1 MGFEGSHFRMG
12 AAQRAPAE
20 DDAAETNVLS
30 FPACQSFGPFRG
42 NPRAFSPEE
51 AEEME
56 RIRWFVLKSL
66 LSSQTDI
73 ERACFLLAGE
83 QDVSLE
89 RFAIAFF
96 RALASKARRPL
107 TFYKPGAASF
117 SEDEIWLARLI
128 SAWRGGDE
136 SGARALIAW
145 RVRPEG
151 HRWLRFLSRGFALAL
166 PQQGL
171 EGAGTKR

>member
-1 MGFEGSHFRMG
+1 MGFEGPHLRMG
-12 AAQRAPAE
+12 AARRAAAE
-20 DDAAETNVLS
+20 SHAGETNVLP
-30 FPACQSFGPFRG
+30 FPACQSFGPLTDHA
-42 NPRAFSPEE
+42 PKFSPAE

-83 QDVSLE
+83 EDVSLE

-107 TFYKPGAASF
+107 TFYRPGAAAF

-128 SAWRGGDE
+128 CAWRDGDE
-136 SGARALIAW
+136 AGARALIAW

-151 HRWLRFLSRGFALAL
+151 HRWLRFLSRGLALAL
-166 PQQGL
+166 PLQGL
-171 EGAGTKR
+171 EDADAKR